1 MKSRGDV
8 HVKPACHRSAPP
20 LKNKPM
26 SLAAELERAL
36 HYPLADQLPPPGG
49 AIQIAPGVKWLRMV
63 LSLRTASS

>member
-26 SLAAELERAL
+26 SLAAEIERAL
-36 HYPLADQLPPPGG
+36 HYPLADQLAPPGG
-49 AIQIAPGVKWLRMV
+49 AIQIAPGV
-63 LSLRTASS
+63 